1 MSKIKILQGKYLV
14 IKDEKLS
21 RYETRL
27 EALKERADGQ
37 NNFKSIF
44 NSKSQFKSTHH
55 AKQVNHRQR

>member
-1 MSKIKILQGKYLV
+1 MKNYQDMKQG
-14 IKDEKLS
+14 S
-21 RYETRL
+21 
-27 EALKERADGQ
+27 KERADGQ